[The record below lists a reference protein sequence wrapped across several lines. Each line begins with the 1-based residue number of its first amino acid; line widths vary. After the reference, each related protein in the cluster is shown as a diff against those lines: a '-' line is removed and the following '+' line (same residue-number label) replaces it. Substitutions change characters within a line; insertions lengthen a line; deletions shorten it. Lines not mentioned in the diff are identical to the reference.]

1 MRLGMDP
8 LRCRGVTAVVVQSK
22 ETSGQFIGMIVVA
35 ISLGSNN
42 VIMA

>member
-8 LRCRGVTAVVVQSK
+8 LRCRDATVLVVRSK
-22 ETSGQFIGMIVVA
+22 ETGQFIGMIVVA
-35 ISLGSNN
+35 ISLGSNS